1 MPNDRLTE
9 YEMKVMALAADAI
22 FGQKPPERSDSDLL
36 SWLDAMGAYIDFPKE
51 AGLHYVRRDEAG
63 FVLGLNNQTRR
74 YPSLRTALQA
84 WANGKHYE
92 TISDRVEAE

>member
-1 MPNDRLTE
+1 VNDRLSD
-9 YEMKVMALAADAI
+9 YEIKVMALAADAI

-51 AGLHYVRRDEAG
+51 RGLHYVKRDELG
-63 FVLGLNNQTRR
+63 FLLNLNHQLRR

-92 TISDRVEAE
+92 TISDRVVDE